1 MQQSVFCM
9 ASQCFSSLLLKYLDA
24 RGSQGL
30 KVAQPDMQ
38 QVETSSRSHSLSVS
52 GTVASYSIACLFKR
66 KFVRSL
72 WYCRGSTHP
81 PRLLAGLTLLPKI
94 CQACL
99 APLPV
104 RLVFPSVA
112 QEKEKPRRDQRP
124 GVQTNSGISRPSW
137 LPEPRL
143 FYPQY
148 WILRTVCSASGPD
161 DQKRG
166 SGNASG
172 CVASFHYHVC

>member
-1 MQQSVFCM
+1 M

-72 WYCRGSTHP
+72 
-81 PRLLAGLTLLPKI
+81 
-94 CQACL
+94 
-99 APLPV
+99 
-104 RLVFPSVA
+104 
-112 QEKEKPRRDQRP
+112 
-124 GVQTNSGISRPSW
+124 
-137 LPEPRL
+137 
-143 FYPQY
+143 
-148 WILRTVCSASGPD
+148 
-161 DQKRG
+161 
-166 SGNASG
+166 
-172 CVASFHYHVC
+172 